1 MHSNFDEI
9 QRMAETVYETL
20 GKGLSER
27 HYSAALRVEAMVQ
40 GYSIERNVPV
50 NVTYKGHFVGV
61 LQTDLILRRGSE
73 PPILVEFSALAEDQV
88 KKYMEFSG
96 IHRAYIIQFS
106 YRGDDVVVKNLSC
119 NPVLGDLKTRSKLPI
134 YNHIIH
140 DHNYKLAFAKDIHN
154 FDYKNKFFSI

>member
-1 MHSNFDEI
+1 MHSNLDDI
-9 QRMAETVYETL
+9 QTMAETVYETL

-61 LQTDLILRRGSE
+61 LHTDLILRRGSE
-73 PPILVEFSALAEDQV
+73 SPILVEFSALAEDQV
-88 KKYMEFSG
+88 KKFMELSG

-106 YRGDDVVVKNLSC
+106 YRGDGVVVKDISC
-119 NPVLGDLKTRSKLPI
+119 NPVLGDWKTSKLRI
-134 YNHIIH
+134 YDHIIH
-140 DHNYKLAFAKDIHN
+140 DHVFMKHIHYIKN
-154 FDYKNKFFSI
+154 FDNKNKFFSI